1 MKRFLLPIAC
11 LLLALPCL
19 TVVAAQVRDVAK
31 PVPPPTGK
39 ARISGIVRDQAGE
52 PVRRANVKISGD
64 MRLDRMT
71 MTDEQGRFALS
82 DLPSG
87 RFSVTANK
95 AGYPPVSYGAKRP
108 FRPGAGIFL
117 QEGEHAADIAL
128 VLARGAVL
136 TGTIYDEDGA
146 PMPGVPVMAWEVRTS
161 LGGERTLDYASPE
174 PVTYVTDDR
183 GAYRVYGLA
192 PGTYTFGT
200 SWYFGA
206 QFFDV
211 RTPTPAELR
220 AAFSPAQSLRPILT
234 PPPTPPA
241 PEPTRYNYAPVFS
254 PGVLDPLSADTF
266 TLKAGEERTGVDL
279 RMQFQPTSRIEG
291 TIVDPRGVPIDVQ
304 LSLTRRSAVK
314 ALNNT
319 QSGPGHIDDKFR
331 FNSLS
336 PGLYTVTAKTRPGG
350 SGAVMWAVADVSLV
364 GGEPTAVTLTLLPA
378 ATVAGRVVFEGI
390 DLAQPPDLSRVTV
403 RLVDVGPAAGNS
415 TSATLDAAG
424 LLTAAGMVP
433 GRYMVRA
440 AVPGAVPA
448 SGPAWTVR
456 SVTTGG
462 RDVTDLGFD
471 ITDGGLNDLIVTF
484 TSQVSELS
492 GALTTQSGAPETD
505 YFVIAIPANR
515 DYWMPGSRR
524 IVSTRPDA
532 KGRYVFRGL
541 PGGEYRI
548 AVTTD
553 LVARDLQEMNVIAQ
567 LAAQSIP
574 ATIAFGERR
583 VVNIRTPEK

>member
-1 MKRFLLPIAC
+1 MKRLILPVAC
-11 LLLALPCL
+11 LLLALP
-19 TVVAAQVRDVAK
+19 VIHAQVRDVGK
-31 PVPPPTGK
+31 PAPPPTGK
-39 ARISGIVRDQAGE
+39 ARISGIVKDQAGE

-71 MTDEQGRFALS
+71 MTDEQGRFTLS

-87 RFSVTANK
+87 RFSVTASK
-95 AGYPPVSYGAKRP
+95 AGYPQVSYGAKRP

-161 LGGERTLDYASPE
+161 LSGERTLDYAGSE
-174 PVTYVTDDR
+174 PITIISDDQ
-183 GAYRVYGLA
+183 GAYRVFGLPA
-192 PGTYTFGT
+192 GTYTVGT
-200 SWYFGA
+200 SWYYSGDRFE
-206 QFFDV
+206 V
-211 RTPTPAELR
+211 RTPTEAEVR
-220 AAFSPAQSLRPILT
+220 AAFTPTQSLRPVLT
-234 PPPTPPA
+234 PPPTTPS

-254 PGVLDPLSADTF
+254 PGVLDPLAADTF
-266 TLKAGEERTGVDL
+266 TLKPGEERTGVNL
-279 RMQFQPTSRIEG
+279 QMQFQPTSRIEG
-291 TIVDPRGVPIDVQ
+291 TIVDSRGLPIAVQ
-304 LSLTRRSAVK
+304 LTVTRRSAVQ
-314 ALNNT
+314 ALNT
-319 QSGPGHIDDKFR
+319 SQVRPGQTDSR
-331 FNSLS
+331 FTIPSLS
-336 PGLYTVTAKTRPGG
+336 PGLYSVSARSRDAS
-350 SGAVMWAVADVSLV
+350 SGAVMWASQDVSLS
-364 GGEPTAVTLTLLPA
+364 GGDPTMVTLSLLPA
-378 ATVAGRVVFEGI
+378 AAVAGRVVFEGT

-424 LLTAAGMVP
+424 LVTAAGVVP

-462 RDVTDLGFD
+462 RDVTDVGFD
-471 ITDGGLNDLIVTF
+471 ITDGGLADLTVTF